1 LPKHS
6 ACVSSPLARRSPARR
21 NSGSAIAA
29 EVFMDIA
36 GQCSMPTAQA
46 HFKNG
51 AAVLNSFVVGYARE
65 ASSIFNCLRGAV
77 MPHDFM
83 PGLAGV
89 PAATSSISD
98 VDGQRGVLEYRG
110 IRVEELCAKSS
121 YLETAYL
128 LLFGRLPT
136 PAEFTRWTADVTHHR
151 RIKFRIVDLLKCLPE
166 QGHPMDALQ
175 AAVAALGMFYP
186 GREVK
191 DAENNY
197 WSAVRLIAKLPT
209 IVAAWARIRHGDDY
223 LPPRDDLGFSENFL
237 YMLTESVPMPLWGE
251 VFDDCMILHA
261 EHTMNAST
269 FAGLVTA
276 STLADPYTVVAS
288 SIGALKGPL
297 HGGANE
303 EVIQMLKEIGSPD
316 RAHAYVE
323 ERLRA
328 KQRLMGFG
336 HRVYKVK
343 DPRASVLQGLC
354 QRLFTECGSSPFYET
369 ALRVEQTAGTLLS
382 GKGIYPNVDFYSGII
397 YDKMGIDMDLFT
409 PLFAMA
415 RVSGWLAHW
424 LEQLRENKLFRPD
437 QIYSGEHNRP
447 YVPIDQR

>member
-1 LPKHS
+1 
-6 ACVSSPLARRSPARR
+6 
-21 NSGSAIAA
+21 
-29 EVFMDIA
+29 
-36 GQCSMPTAQA
+36 
-46 HFKNG
+46 
-51 AAVLNSFVVGYARE
+51 
-65 ASSIFNCLRGAV
+65 

-110 IRVEELCAKSS
+110 IRIEELCAKSS

-136 PAEFTRWTADVTHHR
+136 STEFTRWTADVTHHR

-186 GREVK
+186 GRAVK

-237 YMLTESVPMPLWGE
+237 YMLTESVPVPLWSE
-251 VFDDCMILHA
+251 VFDDCMIVHA

-316 RAHAYVE
+316 RAQAYVE
-323 ERLRA
+323 EKLRA

-343 DPRASVLQGLC
+343 DPRATVLQGLC
-354 QRLFTECGSSPFYET
+354 QRLFTECGRSPFYDT
-369 ALRVEQTAGTLLS
+369 AVQVEQAAGVLLKS
-382 GKGIYPNVDFYSGII
+382 KTIYPNVDFYSGII

-409 PLFAMA
+409 PLFAMS

-447 YVPIDQR
+447 YVPIDRR

>member
-1 LPKHS
+1 
-6 ACVSSPLARRSPARR
+6 
-21 NSGSAIAA
+21 
-29 EVFMDIA
+29 
-36 GQCSMPTAQA
+36 
-46 HFKNG
+46 
-51 AAVLNSFVVGYARE
+51 
-65 ASSIFNCLRGAV
+65 

-98 VDGQRGVLEYRG
+98 VDGQRGILEYRG
-110 IRVEELCAKSS
+110 IRVETLCADSS

-128 LLFGRLPT
+128 LLFGHLPSAT
-136 PAEFTRWTADVTHHR
+136 KFQEWSRDVTHHR
-151 RIKFRIVDLLKCLPE
+151 RIKFSIVDLLKCLPE
-166 QGHPMDALQ
+166 HGHPMDALQ

-186 GREVK
+186 GRNVK
-191 DAENNY
+191 DVENNY
-197 WSAVRLIAKLPT
+197 WSAVRLVAKLPT
-209 IVAAWARIRHGDDY
+209 IVAAWARLRHGDDPI
-223 LPPRDDLGFSENFL
+223 PPRDDLGFSENFL
-237 YMLTESVPMPLWGE
+237 YMLTESVAPTLWADI
-251 VFDDCMILHA
+251 FDDCLILHA

-269 FAGLVTA
+269 FTGLVTA

-303 EVIQMLKEIGSPD
+303 EVVVMLREIGTAEKA
-316 RAHAYVE
+316 RAYVA
-323 ERLRA
+323 RA
-328 KQRLMGFG
+328 MENKKKLMGFG

-343 DPRASVLQGLC
+343 DPRATVLQELC
-354 QRLFTECGSSPFYET
+354 RRLFSEFGSSPLYEV
-369 ALRVEQTAGTLLS
+369 ALEVEAAAGESLNS
-382 GKGIYPNVDFYSGII
+382 KGIYPNVDFYSGII
-397 YDKMGIDMDLFT
+397 YDKMGIGIDLFT
-409 PLFAMA
+409 PLFAMS

>member
-1 LPKHS
+1 M
-6 ACVSSPLARRSPARR
+6 A
-21 NSGSAIAA
+21 
-29 EVFMDIA
+29 
-36 GQCSMPTAQA
+36 
-46 HFKNG
+46 
-51 AAVLNSFVVGYARE
+51 
-65 ASSIFNCLRGAV
+65 
-77 MPHDFM
+77 HDFM

-110 IRVEELCAKSS
+110 IRVEELCAQSS

-136 PAEFTRWTADVTHHR
+136 STEFQRWTTDVTRHR

-186 GREVK
+186 GREVEV
-191 DAENNY
+191 AENNY
-197 WSAVRLIAKLPT
+197 WSAVRLVAKLPT
-209 IVAAWARIRHGDDY
+209 IVAAWARLRHGDDY

-237 YMLTESVPMPLWGE
+237 YMLTETVPQPLWSE

-303 EVIQMLKEIGSPD
+303 EVVQMLNEIGSPD
-316 RAHAYVE
+316 RATVYVE
-323 ERLRA
+323 DKLRA

-336 HRVYKVK
+336 HRIYKVK
-343 DPRASVLQGLC
+343 DPRATVLQGLC
-354 QRLFTECGSSPFYET
+354 RRLFAECGSAPLYTT
-369 ALRVEQTAGTLLS
+369 AVQVEQVASGLLG

-397 YDKMGIDMDLFT
+397 YDKMGIGPDLFT
-409 PLFAMA
+409 PIFAMA
-415 RVSGWLAHW
+415 RVAGWLAHW

-437 QIYSGEHNRP
+437 QLYSGEHNRP
-447 YVPIDQR
+447 YVPIDQRAVV

>member
-1 LPKHS
+1 
-6 ACVSSPLARRSPARR
+6 
-21 NSGSAIAA
+21 
-29 EVFMDIA
+29 
-36 GQCSMPTAQA
+36 
-46 HFKNG
+46 
-51 AAVLNSFVVGYARE
+51 
-65 ASSIFNCLRGAV
+65 

-110 IRVEELCAKSS
+110 IRVETLCSDSS

-128 LLFGRLPT
+128 LLFGHLPSAT
-136 PAEFTRWTADVTHHR
+136 EFQRWVGDITHHR
-151 RIKFRIVDLLKCLPE
+151 RIKFRIIDLLKSLPE
-166 QGHPMDALQ
+166 SGHPMDALQ

-186 GREVK
+186 GRNVK
-191 DAENNY
+191 DVENNY
-197 WSAVRLIAKLPT
+197 WSAVRLVAKLPT
-209 IVAAWARIRHGDDY
+209 IVAAWARLRHGDD
-223 LPPRDDLGFSENFL
+223 PIVPRDDLEFSENFF
-237 YMLTESVPMPLWGE
+237 YMLTESVAPPVWAE
-251 VFDDCMILHA
+251 IFDDCLILHA

-269 FAGLVTA
+269 FTGLVTA

-303 EVIQMLKEIGSPD
+303 EVVVMLQEIGAPD
-316 RAHAYVE
+316 KARPFVE
-323 ERLRA
+323 RVLQD
-328 KQRLMGFG
+328 KKKLMGFG

-343 DPRASVLQGLC
+343 DPRATVLQELC
-354 QRLFTECGSSPFYET
+354 RRLFKECGSSPLYEI
-369 ALRVEQTAGTLLS
+369 ALEVESAAGTILN

-397 YDKMGIDMDLFT
+397 YDKMGIDIDLFT

-424 LEQLRENKLFRPD
+424 LEQLRENKLFRPG